1 MEQTSK
7 KHSYGGRTCMACG
20 GMSCKI
26 SYEQLRDMVEKKQNG
41 DFYAKGG
48 TVAQGEDALEV
59 KGIHAGVPT
68 RDTAGEDKSHAVSW
82 AGHGIRH
89 NNGKSKVAKEEHHR
103 VLGEMKSMP
112 KPHGNY
118 ADGGLAHDPSK
129 YNEDGSRKAGVTP
142 PAPSPTPQGENETRV
157 KSQLAGAFGHAE
169 GGEIEDDASDGDH
182 DMMMDQCAHEC
193 MEAMKSGD
201 KAMFKDALYTLM
213 ADMMSKMGKDE

>member
-1 MEQTSK
+1 MPMEQTSK

-41 DFYAKGG
+41 DFMAKGG
-48 TVAQGEDALEV
+48 EV
-59 KGIHAGVPT
+59 KGVHKSNHEGPGNSVAGSFTKNAHKGNTSIPK
-68 RDTAGEDKSHAVSW
+68 EEQHEW
-82 AGHGIRH
+82 
-89 NNGKSKVAKEEHHR
+89 AKEEHKR
-103 VLGEMKSMP
+103 VLGEMKTVP

-118 ADGGLAHDPSK
+118 AEGGLAHDPSK
-129 YNEDGSRKAGVTP
+129 YDKDGNRLAGNSG
-142 PAPSPTPQGENETRV
+142 PAPSPTPQGEEETRV
-157 KSQLAGAFGHAE
+157 KGQLADAFGHAK
-169 GGEIEDDASDGDH
+169 GGEVEDDASDGDH

-201 KAMFKDALYTLM
+201 KAMFKDSLYTLM